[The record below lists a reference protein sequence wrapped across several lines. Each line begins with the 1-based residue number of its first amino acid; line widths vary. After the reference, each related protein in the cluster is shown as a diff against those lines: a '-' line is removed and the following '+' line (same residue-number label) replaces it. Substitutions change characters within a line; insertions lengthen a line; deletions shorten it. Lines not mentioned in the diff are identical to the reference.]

1 MPVKLLGFLTS
12 TLAAAA
18 LGVALCAGP
27 ARAQDK
33 KPEAKAGDKPDAKPA
48 EAAKRPSDAPPP
60 NCLDRSITDEL
71 GASLRPRGVQKKTFL
86 KRWRA
91 ELIGHGG
98 IYASDLMSSS
108 YLYGGAVAWWLYEDL
123 GFEVSF
129 DLSPVA
135 LDIDGPVAGFFGDQR
150 FQKKTGY
157 LGLANVLWSPVHFKL
172 RTEGGGIV
180 HGDGIFTI
188 GGGRLFHDT
197 AQGIAI
203 DGGLIIEIYPTRW
216 LSFRAD
222 FRDVTLVQEAVGE
235 TRYTHNLTAMMGI
248 GLWIPFWFL

>member
-33 KPEAKAGDKPDAKPA
+33 KPDARPA
-48 EAAKRPSDAPPP
+48 EAAKRPSDTPPP

-86 KRWRA
+86 KRFRA

-172 RTEGGGIV
+172 RTEGGGISPV
-180 HGDGIFTI
+180 WMSSASRTVCSPGNTGPPVNSSYRITPSENTSERGSSSPPATCSGD
-188 GGGRLFHDT
+188 
-197 AQGIAI
+197 
-203 DGGLIIEIYPTRW
+203 
-216 LSFRAD
+216 
-222 FRDVTLVQEAVGE
+222 
-235 TRYTHNLTAMMGI
+235 M
-248 GLWIPFWFL
+248 